1 MKNILAVLTMFCVL
15 FSACTRDEIPQEKND
30 KKTEETTPGD
40 EGGDN
45 SDDDGWLM
53 NLFI

>member
-15 FSACTRDEIPQEKND
+15 DEIPQEKND